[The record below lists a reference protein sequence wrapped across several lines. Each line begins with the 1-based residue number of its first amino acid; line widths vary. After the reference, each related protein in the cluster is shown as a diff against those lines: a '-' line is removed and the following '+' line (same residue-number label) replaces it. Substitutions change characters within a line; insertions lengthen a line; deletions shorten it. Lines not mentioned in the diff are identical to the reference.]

1 MKKLDDI
8 KLIALD
14 MDGTLLNGSSKISSR
29 TKKVLHKL
37 IDSGYEIVIATGRNY
52 KEATRLTG
60 EFSTFHYIT
69 SNGSSLINKNGE
81 ILIEKHFSKEL
92 LEDIMALFK
101 KYNLINCAFLTKD
114 EIVVEDKE
122 KFYEDYIDLY
132 KRHAVE
138 EEFELEHA
146 YQELDAK
153 NYAVISDVNDKV
165 SEIDKNIQKVYF
177 SGDEKEL
184 KLLNED
190 LIDVIDEN
198 LNISATGVNLEI
210 NLGNISKG
218 NALKKLV
225 EHLDISLDEMIAFG
239 DSENDIAMLEAAGI
253 SVVMKNSHFKYLKEK
268 ADIIAPRN
276 DEDGVAEVLSKLI

>member
-1 MKKLDDI
+1 MKNLDDI

-14 MDGTLLNGSSKISSR
+14 MDGTLLNGSSKSSTT
-29 TKKVLHKL
+29 TKEVLHKL
-37 IDSGYEIVIATGRNY
+37 IDKNYEIVIATGRNY

-60 EFSTFHYIT
+60 EFSSFHYIT
-69 SNGSSLINKNGE
+69 NNGSSLIDKNGE
-81 ILIEKHFSKEL
+81 ILIEKHFSKKL
-92 LEDIMALFK
+92 LEEIMALFK

-114 EIVVEDKE
+114 EIIVEDKE
-122 KFYEDYIDLY
+122 KFYDDYIDLY

-138 EEFELEHA
+138 ENFELEHA
-146 YQELDAK
+146 YEELDAK
-153 NYAVISDVNDKV
+153 NYDVIPDVNNKV

-184 KLLNED
+184 KLLNGD

-210 NLGNISKG
+210 NLGDISKG
-218 NALKKLV
+218 NALKKLA
-225 EHLDISLDEMIAFG
+225 EHLDISFDEIIAFG
-239 DSENDIAMLEAAGI
+239 DSENDIAMLELAGV
-253 SVVMKNSHFKYLKEK
+253 SVVMKNSHFEHLKER

-276 DEDGVAEVLSKLI
+276 DEDGVAEVLSKLL